1 MFGCHPDP
9 GLIAPG
15 KRKTIDMSKV
25 TNVIVAGLGGQ
36 GVLKASDVLAEAAFR
51 AGFQVKKSE
60 VHGMA
65 QRGGSVGSD
74 VRFGPEV
81 FSPMIPPGE
90 ADFLVVLAPDQV
102 EVTRDQLRAGGVLIP
117 PDLINLEQLQNRKS
131 FNIALM
137 GALSRHLPQI
147 PEALWLEALQEQFPE
162 KLHAANVQAFRLGQ
176 SAGVCRAAEKPA

>member
-1 MFGCHPDP
+1 
-9 GLIAPG
+9 
-15 KRKTIDMSKV
+15 MSKV
-25 TNVIVAGLGGQ
+25 TNVIIAGLGGQ

-51 AGFQVKKSE
+51 SGFQVKKSE

-74 VRFGPEV
+74 VRFGSEV

-90 ADFLVVLAPDQV
+90 ADCLVVLAPDQV
-102 EVTRDQLRAGGVLIP
+102 EVTRPQLRSDGVLIP
-117 PDLINLEQLQNRKS
+117 PEMINPEQLQNRKS

-147 PEALWLEALQEQFPE
+147 PEARWLEAIRELFPE
-162 KLHAANVQAFRLGQ
+162 KLHEANLQAFRIGRVG
-176 SAGVCRAAEKPA
+176 AG